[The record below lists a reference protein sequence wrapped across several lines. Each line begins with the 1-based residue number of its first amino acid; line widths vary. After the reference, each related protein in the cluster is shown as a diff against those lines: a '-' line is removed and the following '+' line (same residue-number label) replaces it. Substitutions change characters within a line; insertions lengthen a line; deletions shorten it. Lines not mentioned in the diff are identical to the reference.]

1 MKYTEL
7 SIGNLVYYNGNAIK
21 VESITKRKVGYH
33 LKPNESCMHY
43 ARMCEILP
51 IPITEEVLKKYGFKE
66 MFGRGCDSYEINLY
80 NYHRIEVV
88 MDENIID
95 AHIRYGGWNCHLRTI
110 KYLHEL
116 QNIVSAITNQQ
127 LNIQL

>member
-21 VESITKRKVGYH
+21 IESITKRKVGYH
-33 LKPNESCMHY
+33 TQPNENNMRF

-51 IPITEEVLKKYGFKE
+51 IPITEEILQKSGFAIKKDLCFT
-66 MFGRGCDSYEINLY
+66 SYEINPY
-80 NYHRIEVV
+80 DGHV
-88 MDENIID
+88 ID
-95 AHIRYGGWNCHLRTI
+95 VTFYESGIDVFIRYICGRCHLRSI

-127 LNIQL
+127 LNLQL

>member
-1 MKYTEL
+1 MDIKEL
-7 SIGNLVYYNGNAIK
+7 RVGNKIWRPCCYDEVLEIRENGIIGLDSLRGLIPYSDI
-21 VESITKRKVGYH
+21 S
-33 LKPNESCMHY
+33 
-43 ARMCEILP
+43 P
-51 IPITEEVLKKYGFKE
+51 IPITEEILKKCGFKE

-95 AHIRYGGWNCHLRTI
+95 VHARYGGWKCHLRTI

-116 QNIVSAITNQQ
+116 QNIVRAINSQE
-127 LNIQL
+127 LEIKL

>member
-1 MKYTEL
+1 MKYAEL
-7 SIGNLVYYNGNAIK
+7 SIGNLVYYNGNVIK

-33 LKPNESCMHY
+33 LKPNESRMHY
-43 ARMCEILP
+43 ARMSEIFP
-51 IPITEEVLKKYGFKE
+51 IPITEEILKKFGFKE
-66 MFGRGCDSYEINLY
+66 MFGRGCDSYEKYLS

-95 AHIRYGGWNCHLRTI
+95 AHIRYGGWKCHLRTI

-116 QNIVSAITNQQ
+116 QNIVRAITSKE
-127 LNIQL
+127 LEIQL

>member
-1 MKYTEL
+1 MDIKEL
-7 SIGNLVYYNGNAIK
+7 RVGSKIWRPCCYDEVLEIRENGIIGLDSVRGLIPY
-21 VESITKRKVGYH
+21 S
-33 LKPNESCMHY
+33 
-43 ARMCEILP
+43 EISP
-51 IPITEEVLKKYGFKE
+51 IPITEEILKKSGFKE

-95 AHIRYGGWNCHLRTI
+95 AHIRYGGWKCHLRTI